1 MKVKSLLNISGLLFK
16 KLSSTISEKEQ
27 KELSEWISHDKEH
40 LEIILRILSES
51 RLKSKINS
59 HSQYDTNLAY
69 EKFIGKI
76 KKTRKI
82 RMVSHALRIAAS
94 IAILTTISVLVY
106 NNVKTLDKYDYAKK
120 IEPGEKKALLIL
132 ADNKH
137 VNLTKEETS
146 KIETYQTIINNEL
159 GQIEYK
165 EKEEPGENVS
175 LKYNT
180 LVISKGREY
189 QLVLS
194 DGTRVFLN
202 ADSKLKYPEKFLGNE
217 RRIYLESGEI
227 HLEVAHNKSKP
238 FMVET
243 KDYNVNVLGTT
254 FNMSHYDNDQTVHTT
269 LVEGEVEIT
278 SINGA
283 MDKKI
288 TLKPD
293 QQLVFDKSN
302 LSIEVKEV
310 DTELYTAWT
319 KGYLIFEN
327 ETLDNIF
334 KKLERWYD
342 LDVFFAQQNTSD
354 KTFSGRLPKFED
366 FNVILEMLETIDD
379 VEFDVNEKTIVIK
392 KS

>member
-27 KELSEWISHDKEH
+27 KELSEWINQDKEH
-40 LEIILRILSES
+40 SEITSRILSES

-69 EKFIGKI
+69 EKFLGKI
-76 KKTRKI
+76 TKTRKI

-94 IAILTTISVLVY
+94 IAILITISVLVY

-137 VNLTKEETS
+137 VNLTEEETS

-165 EKEEPGENVS
+165 EKEEPGEEVS

-194 DGTRVFLN
+194 DGTKVFLN
-202 ADSKLKYPEKFLGNE
+202 ADSKLKYPEKFLGDE

-238 FMVET
+238 FIVET
-243 KDYNVNVLGTT
+243 KDYHVNVLGTT
-254 FNMSHYDNDQTVHTT
+254 FNMSHYDNDQMVHTT
-269 LVEGEVEIT
+269 LVEGEVEIS
-278 SINGA
+278 SITGT

-288 TLKPD
+288 RLKPE
-293 QQLVFDKSN
+293 QQLVFNKRD
-302 LSIEVKEV
+302 LSTEVKKI